1 MVIACVERAIAMPFR
16 IWPTAASGTG
26 HVVDFWR
33 VSHGH
38 RGVVAR
44 PPIRAQAERFKKVQ
58 RFLMLSTGC
67 AIFSDGFLKKPPL
80 KIVFLEVP

>member
-33 VSHGH
+33 VSHGR

-44 PPIRAQAERFKKVQ
+44 PPIRAQAERFKKAQ
-58 RFLMLSTGC
+58 RFLMFGST
-67 AIFSDGFLKKPPL
+67 
-80 KIVFLEVP
+80 VH